1 MEVDNVIPKKKKNSN
16 KNNTKNK
23 KKQKNK
29 NTNTKKNTTKKD
41 VKEIKEEQVKIEEE
55 KKEDKNTSL
64 EEVKKQNTKKETEK
78 KKEEIKT
85 EENNENRKPKF
96 IIPIFLTLIL
106 ILSLVFIYYFTFS
119 LKINLNGSKTETIN
133 IGSTYQEKGIKT
145 VKDNEDGKMD
155 DKDVTIDASKVDTE
169 NIGTYTVTYTAYL
182 NENILSVVIKYKDI
196 IISGEVNSNKLGEYK
211 ITYKI
216 KEMLVEREITRT
228 VIVKDL
234 EKPVITLNGAE
245 KVSVCPNKKYVDEG
259 AKAIDNL
266 DGDLTKNIETKEEEN
281 KVIYTV
287 KDKSGNITTIE
298 RNLVYEDLEA
308 PKLELVG
315 GSTYTIYQNNTFKDP
330 GYKVTDNCDEAL
342 EVKVTNNIKSS
353 QVGTY
358 TVTYEVID
366 SSNNK
371 TTITRKVNVIKY
383 VKPATP
389 SVPASQNGVIYLTF
403 DDGPSSVT
411 TSAILDILKA
421 EGVKA
426 TFFVTASGPDSLI
439 KRAYD
444 EGHSIALHTASHNYK
459 TVYSSVDAYFNDL
472 QTVQNRVKRITG
484 QESKII
490 RFPGGSSNTV
500 SRNYS
505 KGIMSKL
512 VVEVKNRGYNY
523 YDWNV
528 DSNDAGGASS
538 ASAVYNNVIR
548 GLSKNRINMV
558 LMHDTKTTTKNA
570 LRDII
575 QYGKSNGYRFDV
587 ITSKTPMIVH
597 SVNN

>member
-133 IGSTYQEKGIKT
+133 IGSTYQEKKAKANYLG
-145 VKDNEDGKMD
+145 
-155 DKDVTIDASKVDTE
+155 KDVS
-169 NIGTYTVTYTAYL
+169 
-182 NENILSVVIKYKDI
+182 KDI